1 MVHPIFFPLQ
11 VLSLWF
17 FVLPGPWHWEGH
29 VTALDHGDVSRG
41 SGHSEGKIDCKSVD
55 QVLSSTDFHQASNG
69 FVMILYRVPN
79 TQ

>member
-1 MVHPIFFPLQ
+1 
-11 VLSLWF
+11 
-17 FVLPGPWHWEGH
+17 